1 MSNVPFITLDN
12 TNKTDKTP
20 DTNIDAETSD
30 TMWTIDIDNL
40 LAEWCDNAKC
50 YEWMHMRTYDVNNK
64 KSRKFMIITNVL
76 TTLSGLSNVIA
87 GGTTI
92 NGFQIAWVFGSISII
107 VSTLNILQDKLGY
120 SQSAEGHKKLASN
133 WSIII
138 NKIAEI
144 LILPPANRKDCKTF
158 LKYIKEDINNAL
170 ADQHAIIPE
179 KIRDECANK
188 FKNIPNF
195 NIPDICGSVEHTVI
209 YTRV

>member
-1 MSNVPFITLDN
+1 MSSYNLLTE
-12 TNKTDKTP
+12 TDKKNN
-20 DTNIDAETSD
+20 DINIEVEGVNM
-30 TMWTIDIDNL
+30 MWTIDIDNL

-50 YEWMHMRTYDVNNK
+50 YEWMHMRTYDLDNK

-87 GGTTI
+87 GGIVI

-138 NKIAEI
+138 NKITEI
-144 LILPPANRKDCKTF
+144 LILPPVSRKDCKTF

-170 ADQHAIIPE
+170 SDQNAIIPE
-179 KIRDECANK
+179 KIRDECSNK